1 MNATVGNS
9 VFKVQMPGSSRE
21 SIAMF
26 SEATEDPNPIHVD
39 LDFAKECGFNQ
50 VIQQGPMTTAYF
62 AQLLARE
69 YGAERLKSLDITF
82 TAPVY
87 PEEPLT
93 LTCEIAAFDDVIH
106 LELKAEK
113 ADGTQTAK
121 GTAAIRH
128 EANAK

>member
-1 MNATVGNS
+1 MNAIVGNT
-9 VFKVQMPGSSRE
+9 VFQVQMPGSSLE
-21 SIAMF
+21 SIALF

-39 LDFAKECGFNQ
+39 PDFAKECGFDQ

-69 YGAERLKSLDITF
+69 YGAERLKSLELTF
-82 TAPVY
+82 TAPVF

-93 LTCEIAAFDDVIH
+93 LTSNIVAVDDVIH